1 MMTTIV
7 ALYVGGMLLLLSEL
21 VMPGLVCGILGSCMV
36 VAAMWFSWREYPDL
50 AWPLV
55 LGELFLGLVLFSGGV
70 WAMPMI
76 GTRLGWNHTKN
87 MDPGEGYVNVPEQ
100 PELIGREGVAEGM
113 LRPAGIV
120 LFGDERRDVVTTGE
134 FIEAHTRVRVVAV
147 EGNRVVVERVG

>member
-100 PELIGREGVAEGM
+100 PELIGREGVAEGIRAQDGRAAKAARGGEARLGEDDEAART
-113 LRPAGIV
+113 LR
-120 LFGDERRDVVTTGE
+120 
-134 FIEAHTRVRVVAV
+134 
-147 EGNRVVVERVG
+147 RVGSSGR